1 MSNSHLHPFA
11 CTWTSQ
17 KSILVLTWYSVGQG
31 GPLLLQ
37 VLHQPINRHVEK
49 KKAKMRGIL
58 EKEGRDSHYS
68 IFISLLFFTEM
79 LGYLYSYHSGAN
91 ITSDWK
97 ETLQIHIH
105 VWKFQHLIMIVKLR
119 SFIYTVT
126 FVRADSPAQ
135 LVWK

>member
-1 MSNSHLHPFA
+1 MNLSKVYF
-11 CTWTSQ
+11 
-17 KSILVLTWYSVGQG
+17 SVNLIFSGTR

-97 ETLQIHIH
+97 KTLQIHVH
-105 VWKFQHLIMIVKLR
+105 V
-119 SFIYTVT
+119 
-126 FVRADSPAQ
+126 
-135 LVWK
+135 